1 MKDIWIDDKSHIL
14 HTQQKTLPNA
24 TSSFSV
30 NHLVVFGLFQDDDD
44 EEEEIDD
51 DEEERLKVDCG
62 EEN

>member
-1 MKDIWIDDKSHIL
+1 MKDIWIDDKSHIS
-14 HTQQKTLPNA
+14 HIQYKTLQNA
-24 TSSFSV
+24 TSSFLI
-30 NHLVVFGLFQDDDD
+30 NLVGFALYQDDDD

>member
-1 MKDIWIDDKSHIL
+1 L
-14 HTQQKTLPNA
+14 QNA
-24 TSSFSV
+24 TSSFLI
-30 NHLVVFGLFQDDDD
+30 NLVGFALYQDDDD